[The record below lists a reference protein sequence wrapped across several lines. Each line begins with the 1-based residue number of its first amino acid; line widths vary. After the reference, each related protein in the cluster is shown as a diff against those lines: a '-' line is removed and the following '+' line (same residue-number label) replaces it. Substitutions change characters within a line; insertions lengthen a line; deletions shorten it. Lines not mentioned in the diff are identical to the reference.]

1 MARGK
6 FITFEGGEGA
16 GKSTQA
22 QLLAERL
29 KARDIQVVLTREP
42 GGSAFAEQ
50 VRELILGLNTADHGP
65 LAEALLFSAARADHL
80 ERTIRPALEA
90 GQWVIC
96 DRFADSTRV
105 YQGVAGGLPKAI
117 IEALER
123 IVVDDTVPDLTIVLD
138 LPATDGLARARGRGN
153 NNSRA
158 NAGGPSD
165 NYEDRPLSFH
175 ERLRDGFLMIATAEP
190 ERCVVVDALQSQ
202 EEVAAQVWN
211 TVEIRLLQ
219 QQQQSD

>member
-1 MARGK
+1 MAKGK

-29 KARDIQVVLTREP
+29 RARGIQVVLTREP

-50 VRELILGLNTADHGP
+50 VRELILGPHTANHSA
-65 LAEALLFSAARADHL
+65 LSEALLFCAARADHL

-96 DRFADSTRV
+96 DRFSDSTRV
-105 YQGVAGGLPKAI
+105 YQGVAGGLPKGV

-123 IVVDDTVPDLTIVLD
+123 IVVDDTVPDVTIVLD
-138 LPATDGLARARGRGN
+138 LPASEGL
-153 NNSRA
+153 SRA
-158 NAGGPSD
+158 QGRNDQTVPASTVPDS
-165 NYEDRPLSFH
+165 YEGRPLSYH

-190 ERCVVVDALQSQ
+190 ERCVVIDALQPQ
-202 EEVAAQVWN
+202 GDVAEQVWG
-211 TVEIRLLQ
+211 TIEIRLLQ
-219 QQQQSD
+219 QGE

>member
-22 QLLAERL
+22 RLLAERL
-29 KARDIQVVLTREP
+29 RAESVGTVLTREP

-50 VRELILGLNTADHGP
+50 IRDLILCPSTADHGA

-105 YQGVAGGLPKAI
+105 YQGVAGGLPKAV

-123 IVVDDTVPDLTIVLD
+123 LVVAETVPDVTIVLD
-138 LPATDGLARARGRGN
+138 LPAADGLARAHGR
-153 NNSRA
+153 SRQA
-158 NAGGPSD
+158 VPAAGGADS
-165 NYEDRPLSFH
+165 YEGRPLSFH

-190 ERCVVVDALQSQ
+190 ERCVVIDALQP
-202 EEVAAQVWN
+202 EADVAQQVWAA
-211 TVEIRLLQ
+211 IGARGLWQ
-219 QQQQSD
+219 GG

>member
-1 MARGK
+1 MAKGK

-22 QLLAERL
+22 RLLAERL
-29 KARDIQVVLTREP
+29 RARGIQVVLTREP

-50 VRELILGLNTADHGP
+50 IRQLILDRNTADHSA

-96 DRFADSTRV
+96 DRFSDSTRV
-105 YQGVAGGLPKAI
+105 YQGLAGGLPKGVV
-117 IEALER
+117 EALEAL
-123 IVVDDTVPDLTIVLD
+123 VVGEDFPDVTIVLD
-138 LPATDGLARARGRGN
+138 LPAADGLSRIKSRH
-153 NNSRA
+153 NSPSA
-158 NAGGPSD
+158 SGGAGADS
-165 NYEDRPLSFH
+165 YECRPLSYH

-190 ERCVVVDALQSQ
+190 ERCVVIDATQPQ
-202 EEVAAQVWN
+202 QDVAEQVWS
-211 TVEIRLLQ
+211 TVELRLLKQ
-219 QQQQSD
+219 GE

>member
-6 FITFEGGEGA
+6 LITFEGGEGA

-22 QLLAERL
+22 RLLAERL
-29 KARDIQVVLTREP
+29 RAEGVGAVLTREP

-50 VRELILGLNTADHGP
+50 VRALILGPSTADRGA

-96 DRFADSTRV
+96 DRFSDSTRV
-105 YQGVAGGLPKAI
+105 YQGVAGGLPKAV

-123 IVVDDTVPDLTIVLD
+123 LVVAETAPDVTVVLD
-138 LPATDGLARARGRGN
+138 LPAADGLARARSRSEPGGPGGRG
-153 NNSRA
+153 
-158 NAGGPSD
+158 SD
-165 NYEDRPLSFH
+165 ADAFEGRPLSYH

-190 ERCVVVDALQSQ
+190 ERCVVIDALQP
-202 EEVAAQVWN
+202 EAEVAQQVWAAI
-211 TVEIRLLQ
+211 VARGLRQ
-219 QQQQSD
+219 GG

>member
-22 QLLAERL
+22 RLLAERL
-29 KARDIQVVLTREP
+29 RAKGIQVVLTREP

-50 VRELILGLNTADHGP
+50 VRELILSPNTADHGP
-65 LAEALLFSAARADHL
+65 LAETLLFSAARADHL

-90 GQWVIC
+90 GHWVVC
-96 DRFADSTRV
+96 DRFSDSTRV
-105 YQGVAGGLPKAI
+105 YQGVAGGVPKGV

-123 IVVDDTVPDLTIVLD
+123 IVVDGTVPDVTFVLD
-138 LPATDGLARARGRGN
+138 LPAAEGLARAQGRN
-153 NNSRA
+153 EHSTS
-158 NAGGPSD
+158 GGAFSD
-165 NYEDRPLSFH
+165 SYEDRPLSYH

-190 ERCVVVDALQSQ
+190 ERCVVVDATQRP
-202 EEVAAQVWN
+202 EEVAEQIWG
-211 TVEIRLLQ
+211 TIEMRLLQ
-219 QQQQSD
+219 PSE